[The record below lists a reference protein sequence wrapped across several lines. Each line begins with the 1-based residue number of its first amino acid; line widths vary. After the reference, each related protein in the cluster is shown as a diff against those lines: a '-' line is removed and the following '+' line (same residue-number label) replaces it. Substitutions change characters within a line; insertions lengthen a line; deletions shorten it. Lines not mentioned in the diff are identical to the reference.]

1 MVVADKTGERE
12 SVFSRSPSLPLFRV
26 CTSERACAMRWNRV
40 ERKVKWSCR
49 PAAVSEKR
57 LERVSKERRE
67 GGGNCGGGTIGSS
80 VALYAHKHNL
90 ELVTLFDV
98 SRDANVIL
106 PHCHR
111 RKRQRKRERGS
122 GREGLI
128 FTSSCL
134 YAELS
139 ELNHELLRWLLLNSY
154 IRRIHV
160 HPERRSMSDALVHPH
175 G

>member
-1 MVVADKTGERE
+1 MSRTKRE
-12 SVFSRSPSLPLFRV
+12 KGRAFSLALPLSLSFECARRKGRV
-26 CTSERACAMRWNRV
+26 QCGGIEW
-40 ERKVKWSCR
+40 
-49 PAAVSEKR
+49 SEKSNGAADLPR
-57 LERVSKERRE
+57 CRRNDWRGSRKRGEKGGRGIAE
-67 GGGNCGGGTIGSS
+67 GVLSDQ
-80 VALYAHKHNL
+80 VWLHAHKHNL